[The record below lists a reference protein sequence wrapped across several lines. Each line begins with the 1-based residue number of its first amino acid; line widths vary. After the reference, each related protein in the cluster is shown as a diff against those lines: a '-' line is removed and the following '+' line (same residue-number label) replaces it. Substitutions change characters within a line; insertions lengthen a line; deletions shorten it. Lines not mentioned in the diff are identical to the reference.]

1 MTYFTMQLL
10 NGLQIGSIYALIA
23 LGYTMVYGIIK
34 LINFAHG
41 EIMMTAAYSIYF
53 FITLLNMPFIPA
65 ILLAMLLSMAL
76 GMLIERVAYRR
87 LRSASRLSALITA
100 IAVSLF
106 LQTTYAILFSPD
118 PRAFPLTASSFP
130 VFQLGEISLSSWTL
144 ITIGVA
150 LIVMIL
156 LQLLVTRHKAGK
168 AMLVVSE
175 DLKGASLM
183 GIKVN
188 NIVSMTF
195 AIGSA
200 LAAIAAALFIV
211 SYPQITPYMGA
222 MPGIKAFIAAV
233 LGGIGLIPGAMLG
246 GFLLGLI
253 ETMTRAYIPSSLSQL
268 SEAVVFLVLIL
279 VLLFKPAGLL
289 GKSEREKV

>member
-53 FITLLNMPFIPA
+53 FITLLHIPFIPA
-65 ILLAMLLSMAL
+65 TLLAMLLSMAL
-76 GMLIERVAYRR
+76 GMLIEKLAYRR

-106 LQTTYAILFSPD
+106 LQTGYAILFTPD
-118 PRAFPLTASSFP
+118 PRAFPVTASSFP
-130 VFQLGEISLSSWTL
+130 VFYLGEVPLSSWTL
-144 ITIGVA
+144 ITIAVA
-150 LIVMIL
+150 LAVMIL
-156 LQLLVTRHKAGK
+156 LQLFVTRHKAGK

-175 DLKGASLM
+175 DVKGAYLM

-253 ETMTRAYIPSSLSQL
+253 ETMTRAYIPASLSQL
-268 SEAVVFLVLIL
+268 SEGVVFIVLIL
-279 VLLFKPAGLL
+279 VLLLKPAGLL

>member
-1 MTYFTMQLL
+1 MTYFIMQLL

-41 EIMMTAAYSIYF
+41 EIMMTAAYSIFF
-53 FITLLNMPFIPA
+53 FITLLDMPFIPA
-65 ILLAMLLSMAL
+65 VLLAMLLSMAL

-106 LQTTYAILFSPD
+106 LQTSYAILISPD
-118 PRAFPLTASSFP
+118 PRAFPITAASFP
-130 VFQLGEISLSSWTL
+130 VFKLGEISLSSWTL
-144 ITIGVA
+144 ITIGIAV
-150 LIVMIL
+150 IVMIA
-156 LQLLVTRHKAGK
+156 LQLFLTRHKAGI

-175 DLKGASLM
+175 DLKGAYLM

-233 LGGIGLIPGAMLG
+233 LGGIGFIPGAMLG

-253 ETMTRAYIPSSLSQL
+253 ETMTKAYIPSSVSQL

-279 VLLFKPAGLL
+279 VLLLKPAGLL

>member
-1 MTYFTMQLL
+1 MQFL
-10 NGLQIGSIYALIA
+10 NGLQMGSIYALIA
-23 LGYTMVYGIIK
+23 LGYTMVYGIVK

-41 EIMMTAAYSIYF
+41 EVMMTASYFIYF
-53 FITLLNMPFIPA
+53 FMTLAHLPFVLATLLA
-65 ILLAMLLSMAL
+65 VILSVAV
-76 GMLIERVAYRR
+76 GILIERVAYRR
-87 LRSASRLSALITA
+87 LRHSSRLSALITA

-106 LQTTYAILFSPD
+106 LQTFYALLFTPD

-130 VFQLGEISLSSWTL
+130 VFKISQVNLSSWTL
-144 ITIGVA
+144 ITIGTS
-150 LIVMIL
+150 LTVMFL
-156 LQLLVTRHKAGK
+156 LQLFVTRHKAGK

-175 DLKGASLM
+175 DLKGAYLM

-188 NIVSMTF
+188 RIVVMTF

-200 LAAIAAALFIV
+200 LAGIAAALYIV
-211 SYPQITPYMGA
+211 SYPQINPYMGA
-222 MPGIKAFIAAV
+222 LPGIKAFIAAV

-253 ETMTRAYIPSSLSQL
+253 ETMTRAYIPSAVAQL
-268 SEAVVFLVLIL
+268 SEGVVFVILIL
-279 VLLFKPAGLL
+279 VLLLKPAGLL

>member
-1 MTYFTMQLL
+1 M
-10 NGLQIGSIYALIA
+10 
-23 LGYTMVYGIIK
+23 
-34 LINFAHG
+34 
-41 EIMMTAAYSIYF
+41 
-53 FITLLNMPFIPA
+53 
-65 ILLAMLLSMAL
+65 
-76 GMLIERVAYRR
+76 
-87 LRSASRLSALITA
+87 RSASRLSALITA

-106 LQTTYAILFSPD
+106 LQTGYSLLFSPD
-118 PRAFPLTASSFP
+118 PRAFPVTASSFP
-130 VFQLGEISLSSWTL
+130 VFHIGEISLSSWTL
-144 ITIGVA
+144 ITIAVA
-150 LIVMIL
+150 LTVMIL
-156 LQLLVTRHKAGK
+156 LQLFVTRHKAGK

-175 DLKGASLM
+175 DVKGAYLM

-188 NIVSMTF
+188 SIVSMTF

-253 ETMTRAYIPSSLSQL
+253 ETMTRAYIPSSFSQL
-268 SEAVVFLVLIL
+268 SEGVVFIVLIL
-279 VLLFKPAGLL
+279 VLLLKPAGML

>member
-1 MTYFTMQLL
+1 MQLL

-53 FITLLNMPFIPA
+53 FITLLNIPFIPA
-65 ILLAMLLSMAL
+65 TLLAMLLSMAL
-76 GMLIERVAYRR
+76 GMFIERLAYRR

-106 LQTTYAILFSPD
+106 LQTGYSLLFSPD
-118 PRAFPLTASSFP
+118 PRAFPVTASSFP
-130 VFQLGEISLSSWTL
+130 VFHIGEISLSSWTL
-144 ITIGVA
+144 ITIAVA
-150 LIVMIL
+150 LTVMIL
-156 LQLLVTRHKAGK
+156 LQLFVTRHKAGK

-175 DLKGASLM
+175 DVKGAYLM

-188 NIVSMTF
+188 SIVSMTF

-253 ETMTRAYIPSSLSQL
+253 ETMTRAYIPSSFSQL
-268 SEAVVFLVLIL
+268 SEGVVFIVLIL
-279 VLLFKPAGLL
+279 VLLLKPAGML

>member
-53 FITLLNMPFIPA
+53 FITLLNIPFIPA
-65 ILLAMLLSMAL
+65 TLLAMLLSMAL
-76 GMLIERVAYRR
+76 GMFIERLAYRR

-106 LQTTYAILFSPD
+106 LQTGYSLLFSPD
-118 PRAFPLTASSFP
+118 PRAFPVTASSFP
-130 VFQLGEISLSSWTL
+130 VFHIGEISLSSWTL
-144 ITIGVA
+144 ITIAVA
-150 LIVMIL
+150 LTVMIL
-156 LQLLVTRHKAGK
+156 LQLFVTRHKAGK

-175 DLKGASLM
+175 DVKGAYLM

-188 NIVSMTF
+188 SIVSMTF

-253 ETMTRAYIPSSLSQL
+253 ETMTRAYIPSSFSQL
-268 SEAVVFLVLIL
+268 SEGVVFIVLIL
-279 VLLFKPAGLL
+279 VLLLKPAGML

>member
-53 FITLLNMPFIPA
+53 FITLLKIPFIPA
-65 ILLAMLLSMAL
+65 TLLAMLLSMAL
-76 GMLIERVAYRR
+76 GMLIERLAYRR
-87 LRSASRLSALITA
+87 LRAASRLSALITA

-106 LQTTYAILFSPD
+106 LQTGYATLFSPD
-118 PRAFPLTASSFP
+118 PRAFPVTAASFP
-130 VFQLGEISLSSWTL
+130 VFHLGEVSLSSWTL
-144 ITIGVA
+144 ITIAVA
-150 LIVMIL
+150 IAVMIL
-156 LQLLVTRHKAGK
+156 LQLFVTRHKAGK

-175 DLKGASLM
+175 DVKGAYLM

-188 NIVSMTF
+188 SIISMTF

-268 SEAVVFLVLIL
+268 SEGVVFIVLIL
-279 VLLFKPAGLL
+279 VLLLKPAGLL